1 MREMTADSVQVV
13 HGRGFSSIN
22 EMRNGFQEQ
31 TEILCQ
37 LSKQL
42 DEYFMLRS
50 FEFPAIRE

>member
-1 MREMTADSVQVV
+1 MMEMTADSVQIV
-13 HGRGFSSIN
+13 HGRGYSPVK

-42 DEYFMLRS
+42 DEYFSLRS